1 MSEDRGSC
9 FFFIVVDRERVSF
22 QPEDLGAGWSL
33 PSPWAGDVLAEPA
46 AGRHPGG
53 ASALPG
59 WCGRALPRASGMGL
73 WLVLVPPQFQP
84 TGLVAGLSVSKEMM
98 VVSVQ
103 GRKPFVDT
111 AGISERGQ
119 IVRDGCGGW

>member
-1 MSEDRGSC
+1 
-9 FFFIVVDRERVSF
+9 
-22 QPEDLGAGWSL
+22 
-33 PSPWAGDVLAEPA
+33 
-46 AGRHPGG
+46 
-53 ASALPG
+53 
-59 WCGRALPRASGMGL
+59 MGL

-103 GRKPFVDT
+103 GRNPFVDT

-119 IVRDGCGGW
+119 IVPDGCGGWQAALVGWPPNTLRDVPRHPNCLFLRKPNALLVIVLGSHRLHNSFRLEFQGQT